1 VAVGKG
7 ALSAC
12 TQGSKSTA
20 IGTACLEAQNIS
32 SAADSL
38 NTAVG
43 FSAGYGLTSGTQN
56 TLMGVN
62 SGYGAITGAGNSCY
76 GLESGNSITSGA
88 YNTLIGRY
96 TADSLTTGAYNT
108 HIGNDT
114 DTSTNAIQFG
124 VAIGH
129 GAVDK
134 GTNTGFIAPTSGMY
148 QGNNSTAWTATSDE
162 RIKKNIVDNTT
173 GLAKINDIK
182 IRSFDYR
189 TIDEITDFEN
199 PKVPVTLT
207 TATLGFSKSV
217 ISSIVL

>member
-1 VAVGKG
+1 
-7 ALSAC
+7 
-12 TQGSKSTA
+12 
-20 IGTACLEAQNIS
+20 
-32 SAADSL
+32 
-38 NTAVG
+38 
-43 FSAGYGLTSGTQN
+43 
-56 TLMGVN
+56 MGVN

-173 GLAKINDIK
+173 GLAKINAIK

-199 PKVPVTLT
+199 PKVAVVEVTGTKVGVIAQEIKEVLPDVVIEQSSGILSVDPTNLT
-207 TATLGFSKSV
+207 WYLINAVQELSAQVTTLQAEVKTLKGE
-217 ISSIVL
+217 